1 MTKDDITKLPTLE
14 MDVLSKHERHNN
26 YAETRYWCDQYKV
39 KARSLE
45 QRLAAAVVELKKCH
59 TYLAQEGMTNHETIL
74 AAHINQT
81 LAAIEELSK

>member
-1 MTKDDITKLPTLE
+1 MC
-14 MDVLSKHERHNN
+14 
-26 YAETRYWCDQYKV
+26 A
-39 KARSLE
+39 SLE

-74 AAHINQT
+74 AVNINQT

>member
-1 MTKDDITKLPTLE
+1 MTKDDITKLPTPE
-14 MDVLSKHERHNN
+14 TDALSKNERHLN
-26 YAETRYWCDQYKV
+26 YAETRYWCDQYKLQ
-39 KARSLE
+39 ARSLE
-45 QRLAAAVVELKKCH
+45 QQRDAAVVELKKCH